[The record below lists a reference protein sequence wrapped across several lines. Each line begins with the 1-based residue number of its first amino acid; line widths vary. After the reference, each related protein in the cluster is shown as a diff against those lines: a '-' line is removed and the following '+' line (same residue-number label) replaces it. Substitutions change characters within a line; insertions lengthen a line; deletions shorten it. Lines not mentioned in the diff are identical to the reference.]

1 MSYPTT
7 NISFQLA
14 AKSSSWWG
22 SGYQASSYLP
32 VLSFIFNKCMRVIP
46 LDNCT
51 DCIWL
56 DTYIHFPVLI
66 GNVKEI
72 IAQSTQNQDGYM
84 RMFDNISQYM
94 FRSQAA
100 FSANE
105 IWLHK
110 MSWTLVKCFWS
121 GWMFLRKPWCGWR
134 LGVSSRGTPRKA
146 LMRERFSSKCCW
158 VTIFWKS
165 VIRQTIK
172 TWYVEYFVQ

>member
-1 MSYPTT
+1 MSYPTI

-22 SGYQASSYLP
+22 SGYQASSYLL

-46 LDNCT
+46 LDNRT
-51 DCIWL
+51 NCIWL

-94 FRSQAA
+94 FRSQAT
-100 FSANE
+100 FSDNFLKYPEHVFAQDECSCGNHGPGE
-105 IWLHK
+105 D
-110 MSWTLVKCFWS
+110 LV
-121 GWMFLRKPWCGWR
+121 
-134 LGVSSRGTPRKA
+134 
-146 LMRERFSSKCCW
+146 
-158 VTIFWKS
+158 
-165 VIRQTIK
+165 
-172 TWYVEYFVQ
+172 